1 MPTLEERLDKITE
14 NIGGDY
20 LKFERVENKLSE
32 RPDIHAMILLDR
44 LQPKPGRDM
53 VAGADHDIVYL
64 DIDTDKLNEVITDEQ
79 LTELARCGVLY
90 DSDGDG
96 LAMFA

>member
-1 MPTLEERLDKITE
+1 MPTLEERLDRITD
-14 NIGGDY
+14 NVSGDY

-32 RPDIHAMILLDR
+32 RPDIHALILLDR
-44 LQPKPGRDM
+44 LQPNPGRDIISC
-53 VAGADHDIVYL
+53 AEHDIVYL
-64 DIDTDKLNEVITDEQ
+64 DIDTEKLNEIITDQ
-79 LTELARCGVLY
+79 QVQELARCGVHY

>member
-1 MPTLEERLDKITE
+1 MPTLKERFEKITNE
-14 NIGGDY
+14 VSGDY
-20 LKFERVENKLSE
+20 LRFERIGTKLSE

-44 LQPKPGRDM
+44 LQPKPG
-53 VAGADHDIVYL
+53 HDIISAAEHDVFYL
-64 DIDTDKLNEVITDEQ
+64 NIDADKLNEVITNDQ
-79 LTELARCGVLY
+79 VRELARCGVHY